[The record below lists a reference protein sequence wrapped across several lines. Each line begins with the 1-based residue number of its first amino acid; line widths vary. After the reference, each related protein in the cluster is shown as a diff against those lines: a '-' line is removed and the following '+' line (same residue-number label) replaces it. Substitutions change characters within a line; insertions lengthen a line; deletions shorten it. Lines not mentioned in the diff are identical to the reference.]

1 MSVLAC
7 DAKSCVTL
15 TTSSS
20 CAVNSRNIATI
31 TCHAHIGS
39 PSRAGLT
46 VLYNAYLT
54 PFTSKIR
61 LTSAHYV
68 ARNFR
73 ACPIIET
80 TTWRTFCNC
89 TISTGKIGS
98 TLACIAAIIP
108 IDTCSIILTR
118 TECITRQN

>member
-7 DAKSCVTL
+7 DAKSCMTL

-20 CAVNSRNIATI
+20 CAVNNRNIATI

-39 PSRAGLT
+39 LSRAGLT
-46 VLYNAYLT
+46 VLYNACLT

-89 TISTGKIGS
+89 TISASKIGS
-98 TLACIAAIIP
+98 TLACIAAVIL
-108 IDTCSIILTR
+108 IDTRSIILTR
-118 TECITRQN
+118 TECITRPN